1 MNNADNSDAGSAPE
15 ASATQAGASAG
26 TILRQAREA
35 AGLHIAALAVSMKI
49 PVKKLEALESDRLD
63 LLPDAVFARALAG
76 SMCRALK
83 IDPNPVLDKLPGNK
97 KVSLTLE
104 SRAANQPFSGA
115 SSSGD
120 SASGL
125 KLGKTAIF
133 TVIALLLGIGLVL
146 FVPDL
151 EVSKSPADTSTEVVE
166 PHFPVD
172 SGKQIIEEIIT
183 PAETV
188 LPADRA
194 LLQANSP
201 ALTASAAVTP
211 VVSPVAAPTP
221 APVPLQAPAPAPA
234 PAVSAPKALQPAPG
248 NVGIVPSL
256 PVPKQD
262 PVSAPAAVSANH
274 VVVFKVRGSS
284 WVEVTDAKGL
294 VQLRRTMAEGEVA
307 GAAGTLPLVVVIGRV
322 DMTDITVRG
331 KPYDVSKVAL
341 GNVAR
346 FEVK

>member
-1 MNNADNSDAGSAPE
+1 MNNADNSEAGSAPE

-83 IDPNPVLDKLPGNK
+83 IDHTPVLDKLPGNK
-97 KVSLTLE
+97 KVSLYLE
-104 SRAANQPFSGA
+104 SRAANQPFSGT
-115 SSSGD
+115 SSPGAN
-120 SASGL
+120 ASGL

-133 TVIALLLGIGLVL
+133 TVIALLLGIALVL

-151 EVSKSPADTSTEVVE
+151 EVSKSPADISTEVVE

-172 SGKQIIEEIIT
+172 SGKQIIEEVII
-183 PAETV
+183 
-188 LPADRA
+188 PADSV
-194 LLQANSP
+194 LQENKTGVQASGP
-201 ALTASAAVTP
+201 ALAASAAATP
-211 VVSPVAAPTP
+211 VVPPVPAAPTP
-221 APVPLQAPAPAPA
+221 APAPLPA
-234 PAVSAPKALQPAPG
+234 PAVSAPKTLEPA
-248 NVGIVPSL
+248 
-256 PVPKQD
+256 
-262 PVSAPAAVSANH
+262 SAPAAVSANH
-274 VVVFKVRGSS
+274 VVVFKARGSS

-307 GAAGTLPLVVVIGRV
+307 GAAGNLPLVVVIGRV

>member
-1 MNNADNSDAGSAPE
+1 MNNADNSEAGSAPE

-83 IDPNPVLDKLPGNK
+83 IDPTPVLDKLPGNK
-97 KVSLTLE
+97 KVSLSLE
-104 SRAANQPFSGA
+104 SRAANQPFSGT
-115 SSSGD
+115 SSPGAN
-120 SASGL
+120 ASGL

-133 TVIALLLGIGLVL
+133 TVIALLLGIALVL

-151 EVSKSPADTSTEVVE
+151 EVSKSPADISTEVVE

-172 SGKQIIEEIIT
+172 SGKQIIEEVII
-183 PAETV
+183 PADTV
-188 LPADRA
+188 LPENKTGV
-194 LLQANSP
+194 QASGP
-201 ALTASAAVTP
+201 ALAASAAATP
-211 VVSPVAAPTP
+211 VVPLVPAAPTP
-221 APVPLQAPAPAPA
+221 APLPA
-234 PAVSAPKALQPAPG
+234 PAVSAPKTLEPA
-248 NVGIVPSL
+248 
-256 PVPKQD
+256 
-262 PVSAPAAVSANH
+262 SAPAAVSANH
-274 VVVFKVRGSS
+274 VVVFKARGSS

-307 GAAGTLPLVVVIGRV
+307 GAAGNLPLVVVIGRV